1 MANTLFLT
9 IGVYGLILIIGI
21 VSRLFKY
28 WKWWGKFC
36 FSLAIFLAIGYVSV
50 LSFLFYSSG
59 NFLTKFLLAIIIF
72 ASIFS
77 FSFFLLEMFTV
88 LNVMARKS
96 WRTLPRFEENPNQP
110 YTPMVSI
117 HIPICNEPPEVVI
130 ATLNSIKKLDYPFFE
145 VIVVDNNTTK
155 EELWKPVEAHCKKL
169 GPRFKFFHFDKLAG
183 AKAGALNFALSQT
196 HPHAEIIGVIDSDYQ
211 VKPNF
216 LKDLIPYFQNQK
228 LAIVQAPQDYRD
240 FSPNSYLKNCFF
252 EYRYFFSF
260 IMPSCNEYNAASFM
274 GTMGLIRKKMLT
286 SIKRWSEWCITE
298 DTELGIRIH
307 QNKFF
312 TIYKDESFGKGLLP
326 FEFRDYKKQRKR
338 WVFGNMQIIKRNLK
352 NLFWSSKLK
361 IHQKISYLAQLTVWF
376 NNLLLISFLLLGLAF
391 LNLIGIK
398 INNLII
404 ASAGL
409 LLLIFLFSKCL
420 IFLLAFRKKEKI
432 SLKESLGALFS
443 HLSLNWP
450 MATAWWLAF
459 FSPEGKFFRTPKYP
473 HPSPIINRISIVK
486 WELFFFLISIIFAFL
501 LLIRGQLFLAF
512 ALFAQAL
519 LIYFP
524 TLLAVIRYSSKI

>member
-1 MANTLFLT
+1 MTTTLFLA
-9 IGVYGLILIIGI
+9 IAIYSFIFLIGI
-21 VSRLFKY
+21 INRLFKY

-36 FSLAIFLAIGYVSV
+36 FSLAVFFTIGYVSA
-50 LSFLFYSSG
+50 LSFLFYSSEF
-59 NFLTKFLLAIIIF
+59 FLTKFLLALILF

-96 WRTLPRFEENPNQP
+96 WRTLPQFEENPIQP

-117 HIPICNEPPEVVI
+117 HIPVCNEPPEVVK
-130 ATLNSIKKLDYPFFE
+130 ATLDSIKKLDYPFFE
-145 VIVVDNNTTK
+145 VIVIDNNTTK

-169 GPRFKFFHFDKLAG
+169 GPKFRFFHFDKLTG
-183 AKAGALNFALSQT
+183 AKAGALNFALKET
-196 HPHAEIIGVIDSDYQ
+196 HPHAEIIVVVDSDYQ

-216 LKDLIPYFQNQK
+216 LKDLIPYFQNPK
-228 LAIVQAPQDYRD
+228 LAIIQTPQDYRD
-240 FSPNSYLKNCFF
+240 LPSDAYSKNCFF

-312 TIYKDESFGKGLLP
+312 TIFQDKSFGKGLMP

-361 IHQKISYLAQLTVWF
+361 LHQKISYLAQLTVWF
-376 NNLLLISFLLLGLAF
+376 NNLLLISFILFGLAF
-391 LNLIGIK
+391 LDLIGAK
-398 INNLII
+398 IDNLII
-404 ASAGL
+404 GLVGL
-409 LLLIFLFSKCL
+409 LLFIFLFSKCL
-420 IFLLAFRKKEKI
+420 IFLLVFRKKEEI
-432 SLKESLGALFS
+432 SLKRAFGALFS
-443 HLSLNWP
+443 HLSLSWP

-459 FSPEGKFFRTPKYP
+459 FSPEGKFWRTPKYP
-473 HPSPIINRISIVK
+473 HPSPIMNRISTIK
-486 WELFFFLISIIFAFL
+486 WELFFLTLSTLLGFL
-501 LLIRGQLFLAF
+501 LLINGKLFLAF
-512 ALFAQAL
+512 LLFILTL

-524 TLLAVIRYSSKI
+524 PLLATMRYSSKI